1 MSFLKLLVM
10 VVKQI
15 VHLTSGS
22 KEPKGAI
29 AVPSAPI
36 EPEKLVVKV
45 RPSLKNDNP
54 RLLGE
59 LDDLDKKNPEL
70 YDLILDVCQYVK
82 SDICKD
88 VVITMINRTQ
98 EEQDELYKDSEKYK
112 AKKFY
117 SPHQFGHAAD
127 LRSSIYSKEEID
139 KIVKYVNDKYNATNF
154 YKPSALYHEV
164 GNNGLHFHIQY
175 SKKPSTK

>member
-36 EPEKLVVKV
+36 EPEKPVVKV

-54 RLLGE
+54 RLLSE

-70 YDLILDVCQYVK
+70 YDLILDLCEHVK
-82 SDICKD
+82 SVYCKE
-88 VVITMINRTQ
+88 VVITQIFRTQ

-117 SPHQFGHAAD
+117 SPHQFFHSID
-127 LRSSIYSKEEID
+127 LRSSTFEKSEID
-139 KIVKYVNDKYNATNF
+139 GIVKYLNDKYNDKNY
-154 YKPSALYHEV
+154 YKPTSMYHEV
-164 GNNGLHFHIQY
+164 SNHGLHFHIQF
-175 SKKPSTK
+175 SKKPTK